1 MLVLRGR
8 GGFLK
13 GFLLAP
19 DLFGQLLGNRHELA
33 GHEVFAMQFNLTREP
48 HGQEGLE
55 HGFGGKPLAD
65 QVDRDLLPLVGQLI
79 ANFRSIV
86 AHSRTI
92 QDLIQV
98 VAFPTLALGN
108 CHAAYIERF

>member
-8 GGFLK
+8 GGFLESL
-13 GFLLAP
+13 LLAP

-33 GHEVFAMQFNLTREP
+33 GHEVLAMQLNLTREP

-55 HGFGGKPLAD
+55 DCFGGKPLAD

-79 ANFRSIV
+79 ADFRSIV

-92 QDLIQV
+92 QDPAPV
-98 VAFPTLALGN
+98 VALPSLTLGN
-108 CHAAYIERF
+108 CHAGYIERF